1 MAWNEPGGD
10 DKKDPW
16 GGGGRDQGGP
26 PDLDEAFR
34 KLQNKLNGLFGGG
47 KGGSG
52 GGRASGAGLG
62 GRALFGIV
70 LLSLVAWAIL
80 GIYEVD
86 EQQSGVVLRLGK
98 YHGTVGSGLHWNPK
112 LIDVV
117 IIENVTAQRQYT
129 SRGTMLTQDENI
141 VELPLTVQYN
151 IGDVKAFVL
160 NVRNPEV
167 TLRHATDSALRHV
180 VGGSKLDMVVS
191 EGRAAIGGDVKVRLQ
206 KYLDSYGTGILIIE
220 VNIQEAK
227 PPAEVKAAFDDVSKA
242 KEDQER
248 LKNEAQAYANGIIPE
263 ARGKAQRVIEE
274 ANAYRDKVI
283 AEAEGE
289 AQRFEK
295 LLIEYNK
302 APEVTRERLY
312 LDAVQTVMA
321 NSSKVMVDMEGG
333 NNMMYLPLD
342 RLMQGDGS
350 GGSGGRLSVE
360 ELRSISDDVIDRLRR
375 QSSSTSSSRRR
386 EVR

>member
-34 KLQNKLNGLFGGG
+34 KLQDKLNGLFGGG
-47 KGGSG
+47 SSG
-52 GGRASGAGLG
+52 GGGGASGGGLG
-62 GRALFGIV
+62 GRAISGIV
-70 LLSLVAWAIL
+70 LLLVAAWAVL
-80 GIYEVD
+80 GIYKVD

-98 YHGTVGSGLHWNPK
+98 YHSTVGPGLHWNPK
-112 LIDVV
+112 LIDSV

-129 SRGTMLTQDENI
+129 SRGMMLTQDENI

-151 IGDVKAFVL
+151 IGDVKAFAL
-160 NVRNPEV
+160 KVRSPEA

-180 VGGSKLDMVVS
+180 VGSSKLDMVVS
-191 EGRAAIGGDVKVRLQ
+191 EGRAAIGADVKLRLQ
-206 KYLDSYGTGILIIE
+206 QYLDSYETGIQIIE

-274 ANAYRDKVI
+274 ADAYREKVI

-295 LLIEYNK
+295 LLVEYEK

-312 LDAVQTVMA
+312 LDAVQAVMV
-321 NSSKVMVDMEGG
+321 NSSKVMLDVEGG

-342 RLMQGDGS
+342 RMLQGEVSAS
-350 GGSGGRLSVE
+350 GQGRLSAE
-360 ELRSISDDVIDRLRR
+360 DLRAISDQVIDRLRR
-375 QSSSTSSSRRR
+375 QSSSTSSNRRR